1 DIVSAQAR
9 DMTPPAPPAVV
20 TSRETP
26 DHKVIIEWKTDASE
40 PDHAGFYIMK
50 SNTVNT
56 DFVQIG
62 ELKSNGRSFTDP
74 NPSGFRPNYYK
85 VVAFDRDKNQS
96 ESMTTMTLL
105 RDDTPPATPVGLIGV
120 IDSLGIVSLAWD
132 LGTEE
137 DLKGYRVYRAN
148 GKDREF
154 IQITSGPIPGN
165 FYTDTVSLT
174 TLGKKVYYKIAA
186 FDFNYN
192 PSGYS
197 EVLELERPDYHPPV
211 KPVMKQPEI
220 RNDTIQLRW
229 TQSTSNDVER
239 HILLRSESGQMWQPI
254 ATITDTANVYF
265 DTNIEYDGRY
275 SYAVEAVDV
284 NGLSSG
290 RSNQVNVRFR
300 RASMKSP
307 VSDLAGEFSSDAKD
321 FTLSWHYE
329 GEGKFKFVI
338 LRGEGNGD
346 LIPYGAV
353 AGTERQFKDLKFYL
367 NEGGYSYAVKV
378 LFEDGTESR
387 PSERLTV
394 SFKN

>member
-1 DIVSAQAR
+1 
-9 DMTPPAPPAVV
+9 M
-20 TSRETP
+20 
-26 DHKVIIEWKTDASE
+26 
-40 PDHAGFYIMK
+40 
-50 SNTVNT
+50 
-56 DFVQIG
+56 
-62 ELKSNGRSFTDP
+62 
-74 NPSGFRPNYYK
+74 
-85 VVAFDRDKNQS
+85 
-96 ESMTTMTLL
+96 
-105 RDDTPPATPVGLIGV
+105 
-120 IDSLGIVSLAWD
+120 
-132 LGTEE
+132 
-137 DLKGYRVYRAN
+137 
-148 GKDREF
+148 
-154 IQITSGPIPGN
+154 
-165 FYTDTVSLT
+165 
-174 TLGKKVYYKIAA
+174 
-186 FDFNYN
+186 
-192 PSGYS
+192 
-197 EVLELERPDYHPPV
+197 
-211 KPVMKQPEI
+211 
-220 RNDTIQLRW
+220 
-229 TQSTSNDVER
+229 
-239 HILLRSESGQMWQPI
+239 
-254 ATITDTANVYF
+254 
-265 DTNIEYDGRY
+265 
-275 SYAVEAVDV
+275 DV